1 VLVVDDEDMV
11 RELCAS
17 MVERLGFDVLTAA
30 DGEEAIRIFQEHAG
44 KICCVILDLTMPRKD
59 GMETLEELKSM
70 DEKVRVI
77 LSSGYNE
84 QETTQRFL
92 GKGLAG
98 FIKKP
103 YRLERLRAELDR
115 VIKNR

>member
-1 VLVVDDEDMV
+1 MV

-30 DGEEAIRIFQEHAG
+30 DGEEALEVFRKHAG
-44 KICCVILDLTMPRKD
+44 RICCVILDLTMPRKD
-59 GMETLEELKSM
+59 GMETLEELKKM

-103 YRLERLRAELDR
+103 YRLESLRMELDR
-115 VIKNR
+115 VLKSL